1 MSNSKSVISVSDDSV
16 ALISV
21 FPIHTG
27 TTTVVSD
34 YRDALTNMGYRVTVY
49 QLVLPYN
56 SKKYL
61 DSTFKIEGK
70 KFFIRNLE
78 LPFNSIFKLPKKIPD
93 IKTDIVLLTDPIML
107 RLKSKFRD
115 SITIFYDMREFS
127 KYNHNPLRKI
137 LYMYLLK
144 FLQPNDKIIAI
155 SHFTE
160 ETVKSIAGKNLNVQ
174 VVEQC
179 SRFSVDVKSVY
190 ERIKAIKIG
199 KKRINILY
207 LAADRPY
214 KKISTFINVAKIINN
229 SYSDANIHFILV
241 SKLRNSSKRSVKRK
255 MITNLE
261 IIDEVDNLSNIY
273 SRTDI
278 FLFPSLIEGFGLPL
292 IEAMSFGIPII
303 YSNKPPMRDIVG
315 NYGIPVDPF
324 NVDSWVKELLSL
336 LDVDRYE
343 KMALLSYERSKNYS
357 FDKFK
362 ERLAEALK
370 NFNLL
375 K

>member
-1 MSNSKSVISVSDDSV
+1 MSNSKSLISVSDDSV

-93 IKTDIVLLTDPIML
+93 IKTDIVILTDPIML

-190 ERIKAIKIG
+190 ERIKAVKIG

>member
-93 IKTDIVLLTDPIML
+93 IKTDIVILTDPIML

>member
-1 MSNSKSVISVSDDSV
+1 MSNSKSLISVSDDSV

>member
-93 IKTDIVLLTDPIML
+93 IKTDIVILTDPIML

-144 FLQPNDKIIAI
+144 FLQPKDKIIAI

>member
-1 MSNSKSVISVSDDSV
+1 MSNSKSLISVSDDSV

-70 KFFIRNLE
+70 KFFLRNLE

-93 IKTDIVLLTDPIML
+93 IKTDIVILTDPIML